1 MVKLQTKP
9 YLLKLYIMQ
18 TRYYKVIRDLTSDY
32 SKNFMLV
39 LAIAIGVFGIGAIL
53 GGYSVIKR
61 EMTDNYRGTVPAS
74 ATIEI
79 DGKITKGLVDSV
91 KLFPGIAEAERHA
104 TLVARMKVGDKWYP
118 LLLFIIDDFQDK
130 RTNKV
135 FHLSGASDPSTGTM
149 LAERTAFGMMQAKE
163 GEEIMIKTPNGS
175 PQKIKLVGTVHDPGL
190 APAWQEQTGYGYIT
204 LSTLQL
210 LGETQG
216 FDQLRIL
223 VSENQYSKEHIT
235 EKAQAVA
242 DQLKQSG
249 YEVHEIQVPPPGKHP
264 HQGQMSTV
272 MIIFIIFSFLTLF
285 LGSILVAT
293 SMATLMVKQIRQIG
307 VMKTI
312 GATSP
317 QITGLYLVMITLL
330 CIVAL
335 VIAIPLSRLA
345 AAGFYNQIATL
356 LNLEI
361 RNSSIP
367 LWVAL
372 LQVGSGIIIP
382 LIAAAFPVIRGSRI
396 SVKNALDNH
405 GVNQLSINKNSWAIK
420 FSQLDFFSETFRLSI
435 RNVFRQ
441 RSRLM
446 MTLGLLAAGGA
457 MFMTALNVSEAWNEN
472 LKRIYYQRL
481 YDLEVKL
488 NNSIVADSIL
498 EKIKSIQGVKAAE
511 GWSHS
516 PTSISKGKSFE
527 VTQTYPDKGHGSFT
541 MLALPVPTKL
551 LNLTVVEGQWLTNSE
566 SNDVVLNQN
575 ARGSFKVG
583 DSISLSIDGKST
595 EWKVIGFTED
605 VGSPATAYV
614 SLEVFS
620 KLMNTSGQVK
630 ILRIAYADRSKE
642 NAVRKNREVEA
653 LLEKENISISSTI
666 PVWLLQNAIAA
677 HMKVLVNSL
686 MAMAI
691 LMAIVGTL
699 GLMSTMSMNILERTR
714 EIGVMRA
721 IGATPKKIKNL
732 IVWEGLLI
740 GSLSIFIA
748 HALSILLST
757 YLGRLIG
764 NMAFRTPLS
773 LTISIFALGIWV
785 LIIVLGSYAATL
797 YPARRASKITTREAL
812 AYE

>member
-1 MVKLQTKP
+1 
-9 YLLKLYIMQ
+9 MQ
-18 TRYYKVIRDLTSDY
+18 TRYYKIIRDLTSDY

-61 EMTDNYRGTVPAS
+61 EMTDNYRSTMPAS

-79 DGKITKGLVDSV
+79 EGNITKELVDSI
-91 KLFPGIAEAERHA
+91 KQISGIAEVERHA
-104 TLVARMKVGDKWYP
+104 TLVARMKVGEKWYP
-118 LLLFIIDDFQDK
+118 LLLFIIDDFKEK

-135 FHLSGASDPSTGTM
+135 FHISGEQEPAMGAM
-149 LAERTAFGMMQAKE
+149 LVERTAFVMMQAKE
-163 GEEIMIKTPNGS
+163 GDEIIIKTANGT

-190 APAWQEQTGYGYIT
+190 APAWQEQSGYGYIT

-223 VSENQYSKEHIT
+223 VSENLYSKEHIT
-235 EKAQAVA
+235 ERAQAVA
-242 DQLKQSG
+242 NQLTQSG

-272 MIIFIIFSFLTLF
+272 MTIFIIFSFLILI

-312 GATSP
+312 GATSQ

-345 AAGFYNQIATL
+345 AAGFYNQIAVL

-372 LQVGSGIIIP
+372 LQVGAGVIIP

-396 SVKNALDNH
+396 SVRSALDNH
-405 GVNQLSINKNSWAIK
+405 GVNQLSINKNSWTVK
-420 FSQLDFFSETFRLSI
+420 LSQLDFFSETFRLSI

-441 RSRLM
+441 RSRLV

-457 MFMTALNVSEAWNEN
+457 MFMTALNVSEAWNKN
-472 LKRIYYQRL
+472 LKRIYLQRF
-481 YDLEVKL
+481 YDLEVRL
-488 NNSIVADSIL
+488 NNSMKADSLL
-498 EKIKSIQGVKAAE
+498 EKIKTIEGVNGAE
-511 GWSHS
+511 GWNYS
-516 PTSISKGKSFE
+516 PTSISKANSFE

-541 MLALPVPTKL
+541 MQALPVPTQL
-551 LNLTVVEGQWLTNSE
+551 LKPTVVEGKWLNNNVA
-566 SNDVVLNQN
+566 NDVVLNQSS
-575 ARGSFKVG
+575 RGSLKIG
-583 DSISLSIDGKST
+583 DVVSLNIDGQST
-595 EWKVIGFTED
+595 QWNVIGFTED
-605 VGSPATAYV
+605 VGSPAIAYV

-620 KLMNTSGQVK
+620 KMRNTQGQVK
-630 ILRIAYADRSKE
+630 MLRVSYADRSKE
-642 NAVRKNREVEA
+642 NAMHKNREVEA
-653 LLEKENISISSTI
+653 LLEKENISISATI

-691 LMAIVGTL
+691 LMALVGTL

-721 IGATPKKIKNL
+721 IGATPAKIKNL
-732 IVWEGLLI
+732 IVWEGFFI
-740 GSLSIFIA
+740 GAISFFLA
-748 HALSILLST
+748 VALSLILST

-764 NMAFRTPLS
+764 NLSFRTPLT
-773 LTISIFALGIWV
+773 LTISTLALGVWV
-785 LIIVLGSYAATL
+785 FIIVVGSYIATL
-797 YPARRASKITTREAL
+797 YPARRANKITTREAL

>member
-1 MVKLQTKP
+1 
-9 YLLKLYIMQ
+9 MQ
-18 TRYYKVIRDLTSDY
+18 TRYYKVMRDLTSDY

-39 LAIAIGVFGIGAIL
+39 LAIAIGIFGIGTIL
-53 GGYSVIKR
+53 GGYSIIKR
-61 EMTDNYRGTVPAS
+61 EMTDNYQSTVPAS

-79 DGKITKGLVDSV
+79 DGKITKGLIDSV
-91 KLFPGIAEAERHA
+91 KQLSGIAEAERHA
-104 TLVARMKVGDKWYP
+104 TLVARMKVGEKWYP
-118 LLLFIIDDFQDK
+118 LLLFIIDDFKEK

-135 FHLSGASDPSTGTM
+135 FHISGKQEPATGAM
-149 LAERTAFGMMQAKE
+149 LVERTSLVMMQAKE
-163 GEEIMIKTPNGS
+163 GDELIVKTANGT

-190 APAWQEQTGYGYIT
+190 APAWQEQSGYGYIA

-223 VSENQYSKEHIT
+223 VSENQYSKEHII

-242 DQLKQSG
+242 NQLKQSG
-249 YEVHEIQVPPPGKHP
+249 YSVHEIQVPPPGKHP

-272 MIIFIIFSFLTLF
+272 MTIFVIFSFLILI

-293 SMATLMVKQIRQIG
+293 SMATLMVKQIHQIG

-317 QITGLYLVMITLL
+317 QITGLYLVMIAIFCLT
-330 CIVAL
+330 AL
-335 VIAIPLSRLA
+335 IIAIPLSRLA
-345 AAGFYNQIATL
+345 AAGFYNQIAVL

-361 RNSSIP
+361 RNNSIP

-382 LIAAAFPVIRGSRI
+382 FITAVFPVIRGSRI
-396 SVKNALDNH
+396 SVRSALDNH
-405 GVNQLSINKNSWAIK
+405 GVNQLSINKNSWTVRL
-420 FSQLDFFSETFRLSI
+420 SQFNSFSETFRLSI
-435 RNVFRQ
+435 RNVFRL
-441 RSRLM
+441 RSRLV

-457 MFMTALNVSEAWNEN
+457 MFMTALNISEAWNKN
-472 LKRIYYQRL
+472 LKRIYLQRF
-481 YDLEVKL
+481 YDLEVRL
-488 NNSIVADSIL
+488 NNSIQADSL
-498 EKIKSIQGVKAAE
+498 LKKIKTIEGVIEAE
-511 GWSHS
+511 GWNYS
-516 PTSISKGKSFE
+516 PVSVGKGNSFE

-541 MLALPVPTKL
+541 MQALPVPTQL
-551 LNLTVVEGQWLTNSE
+551 LKPTVVEGKWLNNNVTNE
-566 SNDVVLNQN
+566 VVLNQSS
-575 ARGSFKVG
+575 RGSLKIDDVV
-583 DSISLSIDGKST
+583 SLSIDSQPT

-605 VGSPATAYV
+605 VGSPAIAYV

-620 KLMNTSGQVK
+620 KIKNTQDKVK
-630 ILRIAYADRSKE
+630 MLRVSYADRSKE
-642 NAVRKNREVEA
+642 NAIRKNREVEA
-653 LLEKENISISSTI
+653 LLEKENISTNTTI

-686 MAMAI
+686 MGMAI
-691 LMAIVGTL
+691 LMALVGTL

-721 IGATPKKIKNL
+721 IGATPTKIKNL
-732 IVWEGLLI
+732 IMWEGFFI
-740 GSLSIFIA
+740 GAMSFFLAI
-748 HALSILLST
+748 ALSLILST

-764 NMAFRTPLS
+764 NLSFRTPLT
-773 LTISIFALGIWV
+773 LTVSTLALGVWV
-785 LIIVLGSYAATL
+785 LIIVVGSYIATL
-797 YPARRASKITTREAL
+797 YPARRANKITTREAL

>member
-1 MVKLQTKP
+1 
-9 YLLKLYIMQ
+9 MQ

-61 EMTDNYRGTVPAS
+61 EMTDNYRSTMPAS
-74 ATIEI
+74 TTIEI
-79 DGKITKGLVDSV
+79 EGNITKRLVDSV
-91 KLFPGIAEAERHA
+91 KQISGIAEAERHA
-104 TLVARMKVGDKWYP
+104 TLVARMKVGEKWYP
-118 LLLFIIDDFQDK
+118 LLLFIIDDFKEK

-135 FHLSGASDPSTGTM
+135 FHISGEQEPAMGTM
-149 LAERTAFGMMQAKE
+149 LVERTAFVMMQAKE
-163 GEEIMIKTPNGS
+163 GDELIIKTANGT

-190 APAWQEQTGYGYIT
+190 APAWQEQSGYGYIT

-235 EKAQAVA
+235 EKSQAVA
-242 DQLKQSG
+242 YQLKQSG

-272 MIIFIIFSFLTLF
+272 MTIFIIFSFLILI

-312 GATSP
+312 GATSQ

-345 AAGFYNQIATL
+345 AARFYNQIAVL

-372 LQVGSGIIIP
+372 LQVGSGIVIP

-396 SVKNALDNH
+396 SVRSALDNH
-405 GVNQLSINKNSWAIK
+405 GVNQLSINKNSWTIK
-420 FSQLDFFSETFRLSI
+420 LSQLDFFSETFRLSI

-441 RSRLM
+441 RSRLV

-457 MFMTALNVSEAWNEN
+457 MFMTALNVSEAWNKN
-472 LKRIYYQRL
+472 LKRIYLQRF
-481 YDLEVKL
+481 YDLEVRL
-488 NNSIVADSIL
+488 NNSMKADSL
-498 EKIKSIQGVKAAE
+498 LKKIKTIEGVNGAE
-511 GWSHS
+511 GWNYS
-516 PTSISKGKSFE
+516 PTSISKANSFE

-541 MLALPVPTKL
+541 MQALPVPTQL
-551 LNLTVVEGQWLTNSE
+551 LKPTVVEGKWLNNNVT
-566 SNDVVLNQN
+566 NDVVLNQSS
-575 ARGSFKVG
+575 RGSLKIG
-583 DSISLSIDGKST
+583 DVVSLNIDGQST
-595 EWKVIGFTED
+595 AWSVIGFTED
-605 VGSPATAYV
+605 VGSPAIAYV

-620 KLMNTSGQVK
+620 KLRNAQGQVK
-630 ILRIAYADRSKE
+630 MLRVSYADRSKE

-653 LLEKENISISSTI
+653 LLEKENISISATI

-691 LMAIVGTL
+691 LMAFVGTL

-714 EIGVMRA
+714 EIGAMRA
-721 IGATPKKIKNL
+721 IGATPTKIKNL
-732 IVWEGLLI
+732 IVWEGFFI
-740 GSLSIFIA
+740 GAMSIFLA
-748 HALSILLST
+748 VALSLILST
-757 YLGRLIG
+757 CLGRLIG
-764 NMAFRTPLS
+764 NLSFRTPLT
-773 LTISIFALGIWV
+773 LTVSTLALGIWV
-785 LIIVLGSYAATL
+785 FIIVAGSYIATL
-797 YPARRASKITTREAL
+797 YPARRANKITTREAL